1 MKKFLDKVLLLVLCL
16 VGKFSELFCLIEL
29 IFFIDNIYP
38 ANIYLYKVKNW
49 NTRKE
54 KARNMFYC

>member
-38 ANIYLYKVKNW
+38 ANIYLYKVKN
-49 NTRKE
+49 
-54 KARNMFYC
+54 